1 MSSLVFWQNIPSIH
15 QASFVREV
23 ARLWSGDVWIA
34 VESDIS
40 DFRVQQGWMCP
51 DFAPARLL
59 VAPDRKERIRL
70 LEQTQSRDDVH
81 VFSGLRAYPET
92 YWTMTRACKTRA
104 LLGVI
109 AEPGR
114 HDDGWRALLR
124 RGWYTLNCFFWK
136 EKLDFLLST
145 GKIGFEWYMSCLF
158 PGDKIFPFGYFVD
171 TSSGSIDSKIYSEN
185 IFNILFV
192 GQIIHRKGIDILLHA
207 LAGLHDLVWN
217 LHIVGKGEQQE
228 ELNILAHDLDINDR
242 IVWEGVFENAG
253 VRRLMKEVD
262 LLVLP
267 SRFDGWGAVVN
278 EALMAGTPVVVSDT
292 CGASDLV
299 RAPFLG
305 TVFVSQSVVNLRDAL
320 RKEMDN
326 GKLTSIQRQKIIKW
340 SEKITTAASAAYFM
354 NILASVR
361 QGEGRPLP
369 PWEQLDEES

>member
-40 DFRVQQGWMCP
+40 DFRAQQGWMCP

-59 VAPDRKERIRL
+59 VAPDRKERTRL
-70 LEQTQSRDDVH
+70 LEQTQSRDNVH

-92 YWTMTRACKTRA
+92 YWTMKQARKTEA

-114 HDDGWRALLR
+114 HDDGCRALLR
-124 RGWYTLNCFFWK
+124 RGRYTLNCFFWK
-136 EKLDFLLST
+136 EKLGFLLST
-145 GKIGFEWYMSCLF
+145 GKIGFKWYVSCLF
-158 PGDKIFPFGYFVD
+158 PADKIFPFGYFVD
-171 TSSGSIDSKIYSEN
+171 TPSGGIDSKISSGGV
-185 IFNILFV
+185 FTILFV
-192 GQIIHRKGIDILLHA
+192 GQLIHRKGLDILLHA

-217 LHIVGKGEQQE
+217 LRIVGKGEQQE
-228 ELNILAHDLDINDR
+228 ELNLLADDLDINER

-253 VRRLMKEVD
+253 VRRLMKDVD

-278 EALMAGTPVVVSDT
+278 EALMAGTPVVVSDA

-299 RAPFLG
+299 REPFLG
-305 TVFVSQSVVNLRDAL
+305 TVFVSQSVGNLRDAL
-320 RKEMDN
+320 RKEIDN
-326 GKLTSIQRQKIIKW
+326 GKLKSIRRQKIIKW
-340 SEKITTAASAAYFM
+340 SEKITPATSAAYFM
-354 NILASVR
+354 NVLASVR
-361 QGEGRPLP
+361 QEGRKPLP
-369 PWEQLDEES
+369 PWEQLDEKS